1 MAWNVKVKVKVEE
14 AGKLKYLL
22 LKASYRFNLNK
33 KNKSQMRIASVVIIS
48 TIVGWMLINF
58 LGSQLNWAPKFA
70 FLFDFCAI
78 AAFVWA
84 LVVIFRVWLNRNRLE
99 EN

>member
-1 MAWNVKVKVKVEE
+1 LDVKVKVKE

-22 LKASYRFNLNK
+22 IKVIYRFILNK
-33 KNKSQMRIASVVIIS
+33 KAKSQMRIASVVIIS

>member
-1 MAWNVKVKVKVEE
+1 MAWSVKNKQTGKVEHIL
-14 AGKLKYLL
+14 GKVI
-22 LKASYRFNLNK
+22 YRFILNK
-33 KNKSQMRIASVVIIS
+33 KSKSQMRIASVVIIS

>member
-1 MAWNVKVKVKVEE
+1 M
-14 AGKLKYLL
+14 
-22 LKASYRFNLNK
+22 NK
-33 KNKSQMRIASVVIIS
+33 KAKSQMRIASVVIIS

-70 FLFDFCAI
+70 FLFDFFAI

-84 LVVIFRVWLNRNRLE
+84 LVVIFRVWQNRNRLE

>member
-1 MAWNVKVKVKVEE
+1 MNPGA
-14 AGKLKYLL
+14 AGRHGFHKKRTML
-22 LKASYRFNLNK
+22 RFNLNK

>member
-1 MAWNVKVKVKVEE
+1 
-14 AGKLKYLL
+14 
-22 LKASYRFNLNK
+22 
-33 KNKSQMRIASVVIIS
+33 
-48 TIVGWMLINF
+48 MLFNF